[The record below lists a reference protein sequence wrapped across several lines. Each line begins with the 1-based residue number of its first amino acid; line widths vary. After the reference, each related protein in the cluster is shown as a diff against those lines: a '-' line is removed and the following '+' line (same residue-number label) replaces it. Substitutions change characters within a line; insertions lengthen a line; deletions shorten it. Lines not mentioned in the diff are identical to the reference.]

1 MQEHWYE
8 WIFCLHYFSVA
19 LIALNSSVF
28 VKTNI
33 WDISS
38 KPRYSKINT
47 KKTFGSIQW
56 NDFLNSQTK
65 SAQNSYLRSSKT
77 CKRKA
82 IASWLSKKRLCSL
95 FQIIKIFPI
104 FIRPT
109 EIFLL
114 CGRLFSR
121 FTCHKNKMVPNR
133 ATHHIYI
140 FIF

>member
-82 IASWLSKKRLCSL
+82 TASWLSKKDFVLCFKLLKS
-95 FQIIKIFPI
+95 FP
-104 FIRPT
+104 FSSDLLKY
-109 EIFLL
+109 LL